1 MYNQSHQQGQGVYM
15 NGGHGHQRYGM
26 QIGSGSKSYQ
36 NHGNHGQHRS
46 QQDHVG
52 NGHNNFPSH
61 QHNSSTSGF
70 TSSAHQFNAHQ
81 LRNGTPTHV
90 QNAPNR
96 QPNEQWEKQL
106 SLAQTAREATG
117 THSHARNQPATK
129 AMSTLV
135 METAK
140 KDAEKEDRNRASNF
154 NGIDTAVRGW
164 NKLDLGGQGLRALS
178 SPLFLSY
185 SFLKEL
191 FLNNNKLA
199 VLPPPIGRLRT
210 LTLLDVSLNDLIELP
225 AELGML
231 VNLRTLLLFDNHL
244 ETLPYELGF
253 LYQLEMLGIEGNPL
267 NEDFKSIMV
276 EEGTNA
282 LITTL
287 REQAESECSILLSL
301 NVEENAESG

>member
-1 MYNQSHQQGQGVYM
+1 
-15 NGGHGHQRYGM
+15 
-26 QIGSGSKSYQ
+26 
-36 NHGNHGQHRS
+36 
-46 QQDHVG
+46 
-52 NGHNNFPSH
+52 
-61 QHNSSTSGF
+61 
-70 TSSAHQFNAHQ
+70 
-81 LRNGTPTHV
+81 
-90 QNAPNR
+90 
-96 QPNEQWEKQL
+96 
-106 SLAQTAREATG
+106 
-117 THSHARNQPATK
+117 
-129 AMSTLV
+129 MSTLV